1 MKTYYG
7 VVESRDDPKQL
18 GRLKVRIIGLHT
30 EDKTQLPTTDL
41 PWATVLSHDGA
52 QSGLGHTP
60 SFYVEG
66 TWVLVDF
73 FDEDMQEPY
82 VIGGIPGIP
91 SSLGSTGDI
100 GFQDPRGRPD
110 DSSKSIYPTAA
121 GVSDVHENARG
132 SLLSSN
138 ATNRDTIRKISIPSA
153 DFDGFE
159 MPTVSGTISITGS
172 NATEF
177 SEPLVVDDTANDET
191 KIGTYKPTYPKNHV
205 YSTESG
211 HLFEFDD
218 TDSYKRILLS
228 HASGSYAEYSNDGT
242 YVSHIV
248 SDMFEVVSNNKSSLI
263 EGDVIETIDKSLK
276 LKVNKSDNR
285 TNIILTS
292 DFANF
297 NTKTFE
303 TTFISD
309 VKVSRKDEI
318 ITGDKLYLVFDL
330 ENESNSENLNKEQNI
345 LRMSDN
351 VLFQKPGYTLKAD
364 ILEIDMI
371 TKNLKIYMNNETQKV
386 TGKTTLK

>member
-18 GRLKVRIIGLHT
+18 GRLKVRIVGLHT
-30 EDKTQLPTTDL
+30 EDKIQLPTNSL

-52 QSGLGHTP
+52 QSGLGTSP

-66 TWVLVDF
+66 TWVLCSF
-73 FDEDMQEPY
+73 FDRDRQEPY
-82 VIGGIPGIP
+82 VLGGLPGTP
-91 SSLGSTGDI
+91 ETLGNPNK
-100 GFQDPRGRPD
+100 GFNDPNSRED
-110 DSSKSIYPTAA
+110 DDTKSVYPKVA

-132 SLLSSN
+132 SLTSSN

-153 DFDGFE
+153 DFDEFTI
-159 MPTVSGTISITGS
+159 PTVSGTITIDGS

-205 YSTESG
+205 YNTESG

-218 TDSYKRILLS
+218 TDSYNRILLS

-248 SDMFEVVSNNKSSLI
+248 SKMFEVVSSDKSSLC

-276 LKVNKSDNR
+276 LKVNKSDTSGNNYDIEVGSNANM
-285 TNIILTS
+285 NIMVRNGSFNLNINGNVNIFS
-292 DFANF
+292 NDDINMSCDNF
-297 NTKTFE
+297 RVDASNKVT
-303 TTFISD
+303 IS
-309 VKVSRKDEI
+309 S
-318 ITGDKLYLVFDL
+318 GDKMLLDSSG
-330 ENESNSENLNKEQNI
+330 ENDINGNPINLN
-345 LRMSDN
+345 
-351 VLFQKPGYTLKAD
+351 
-364 ILEIDMI
+364 
-371 TKNLKIYMNNETQKV
+371 
-386 TGKTTLK
+386 

>member
-66 TWVLVDF
+66 TWLLVGF
-73 FDEDMQEPY
+73 FDTDRQEPY
-82 VIGGIPGIP
+82 VLGGLPGIP
-91 SSLGSTGDI
+91 EGLGNPNNGYN
-100 GFQDPRGRPD
+100 DPNARTD
-110 DSSKSIYPTAA
+110 DDTKSVYPTVAN
-121 GVSDVHENARG
+121 VSDVHENARG

-242 YVSHIV
+242 FVSHIV
-248 SDMFEVVSNNKSSLI
+248 SNMFEVVSSDKSSLV

-276 LKVNKSDNR
+276 LKVNKSDTSGNNYDIEVGSNANM
-285 TNIILTS
+285 NIMVRNGSFNLNINGNVNIFSLDDINMS
-292 DFANF
+292 CDNF
-297 NTKTFE
+297 RVDASNKVT
-303 TTFISD
+303 IS
-309 VKVSRKDEI
+309 S
-318 ITGDKLYLVFDL
+318 GDKMLLDSSG
-330 ENESNSENLNKEQNI
+330 ENDINGNPINLN
-345 LRMSDN
+345 
-351 VLFQKPGYTLKAD
+351 
-364 ILEIDMI
+364 
-371 TKNLKIYMNNETQKV
+371 
-386 TGKTTLK
+386 